1 MILYQKVN
9 MRMKVIYFIFFI
21 KLYFELIV
29 LQSGERFDKFY
40 AVIENLVDDID
51 DFRSMQN

>member
-9 MRMKVIYFIFFI
+9 MKMNVIYFI